1 MIEPERGHGM
11 TALARAGFI
20 WQAAEST
27 LNQNKAQAN
36 HIEAGR
42 NRGELTPRKVW
53 SPYSSGQG
61 GINVSPFTRG
71 STRQLGVFAANRKH
85 MTGHSC
91 IRGEHRQFDRRV
103 YRFYPVLLGSVKSKS
118 QDGKMVLLNL
128 TDLTDYL
135 LGATCAH
142 PVASG
147 CARARGSQ
155 LDPERVSVKSVKWLD
170 TGLSSCGF
178 RFTVGSKTG
187 ANSRAISVKYVDSCQ
202 QSGVIA

>member
-1 MIEPERGHGM
+1 M
-11 TALARAGFI
+11 TAARVGFI
-20 WQAAEST
+20 CQEGEPT

-42 NRGELTPRKVW
+42 KRGVSSPRKVW
-53 SPYSSGQG
+53 SPYSSGDG
-61 GINVSPFTRG
+61 DISVSLPTGRAA
-71 STRQLGVFAANRKH
+71 RRLGVFAANRKH

-118 QDGKMVLLNL
+118 QDGEMVLLNL

-170 TGLSSCGF
+170 TGLSSCGL